1 MTLGGRRWFPD
12 PSCRPY
18 APVVRIVDARSLDE
32 AGFAAALELQQRLDR
47 ERDPGLPVTPAPELR
62 AIFDDD
68 ATDHC
73 LHQRVVALAGD
84 GTAAAIGHVEFN
96 TDAANANLAGVEIT
110 PADEPTAAAVLAE
123 LLRLARADGRTS
135 IIAWGDHTPDA
146 DAFWT
151 GLGAELRYT
160 EQESRLDLAAVDPE
174 LMARWIAA
182 GPDNLELVHWARRC
196 PEERI
201 GALVATA
208 NAMNDAP
215 TDDLE
220 IADTVV
226 DEVMVRAEIEA
237 RAAIGLEYRGV
248 LAVTARGEAA
258 GTTEV
263 FVNRHRPAASWQ
275 WSTVVLPAH
284 RGRGIG
290 RWMKAVMWQWL
301 RADEPEVTALQ
312 TGNAASNAH
321 MLAINI
327 EMGFQPT
334 HLMGCWQAD
343 LETLEAGVSRL
354 GPAGGSAAGSTR

>member
-1 MTLGGRRWFPD
+1 M
-12 PSCRPY
+12 
-18 APVVRIVDARSLDE
+18 RIVDARSLD
-32 AGFAAALELQQRLDR
+32 AAELAASLQLQQRLDR
-47 ERDPGLPVTPAPELR
+47 RRDPGLPVTPAAELR
-62 AIFDDD
+62 ATFDDN

-73 LHQRVVALAGD
+73 RHQRVVALTD
-84 GTAAAIGHVEFN
+84 GADAVAIGHVEFN

-110 PADEPTAAAVLAE
+110 PTDDRTAAAVLAE
-123 LLRLARADGRTS
+123 LLRRARHDGRTS
-135 IIAWGDHTPDA
+135 VIAWGDHTPAA

-160 EQESRLDLAAVDPE
+160 EQESRLDMASVDPE
-174 LMARWIAA
+174 LMAGWIAA
-182 GPDNLELVHWARRC
+182 GPADLELVHWARRC
-196 PEERI
+196 PEDRI
-201 GALVATA
+201 DALVATA

-220 IADTVV
+220 IADTVI
-226 DEVMVRAEIEA
+226 DAAMVRAEIEA
-237 RAAIGLEYRGV
+237 RAARGLEYHGV
-248 LAVTARGEAA
+248 LAVTADGEAA

-290 RWMKAVMWQWL
+290 RWVKAAMWQRL
-301 RADEPEVTALQ
+301 RATEPEVTTLQ

-327 EMGFQPT
+327 EMGFKPT
-334 HLMGCWQAD
+334 HLTGCWQAD
-343 LETLEAGVSRL
+343 LETLDRAL
-354 GPAGGSAAGSTR
+354 G